1 MARICLLALALLV
14 AAPSAARADDGVV
27 TIHVV
32 PIGPVPADLLEEMSR
47 ALRLEYAAE
56 VVHDKPLAL
65 PARGQGT
72 ERHHRAEQL
81 LTLLG
86 QRLPVDVR
94 PGVRVLGVT
103 AADLWAAD
111 SQGDRSVSGAAEQRG
126 HIAVVSTFGLRHPA
140 RGRAQLALRLSTT
153 AVHHLGHTFGLTH
166 CGEDRCAMLDRPENA
181 DTATAAA
188 GTRLLTRHLG
198 WGCRGQLVSATSP

>member
-56 VVHDKPLAL
+56 VVHAKPLSL
-65 PARGQGT
+65 PAARGQGT

-81 LTLLG
+81 LTLLD

-94 PGVRVLGVT
+94 AGVRVLGVT

-111 SQGDRSVSGAAEQRG
+111 PQGDRSVSGAAELRG
-126 HIAVVSTFGLRHPA
+126 HTAVVSTFGLRHPA
-140 RGRAQLALRLSTT
+140 RGRAQLALRLSST
-153 AVHHLGHTFGLTH
+153 AIHHLGHTFGLTH
-166 CGEDRCAMLDRPENA
+166 CGEDRCAMIDRPENA
-181 DTATAAA
+181 STTAAT